1 VLGLL
6 SPLVARLERELT
18 IWLWRR
24 ERARRGSPV
33 TLIRRRVS
41 GRGYVFESRRRHVD
55 LT

>member
-1 VLGLL
+1 VLGLF
-6 SPLVARLERELT
+6 SPLVARLERELVL
-18 IWLWRR
+18 WLWRR

-33 TLIRRRVS
+33 TLTRRRLS